1 MSQEPS
7 AVHAQTSAP
16 PKPTLPLALLVLA
29 AVAIVIAGYLVLCNA
44 LGMREA
50 YIGFIFVFYWLSLE
64 QGKLK
69 SLPAILLGFCF
80 GIAAGWLLQY
90 ALHSMHMAVLMPLFL
105 AAVSL
110 SIVCLVLGRLPI
122 VFNTPAML
130 VLTVFTIPHIQRG
143 ADFMSVYLALA
154 LAAVYFTLVVEGLKR
169 LGGRLM
175 KPARAA

>member
-1 MSQEPS
+1 
-7 AVHAQTSAP
+7 
-16 PKPTLPLALLVLA
+16 LVLA
-29 AVAIVIAGYLVLCNA
+29 AVVIVIAGYLALSNA
-44 LGMREA
+44 LGIREA

-80 GIAAGWLLQY
+80 GISAGWLLQY
-90 ALHSMHMAVLMPLFL
+90 ALHSPHVALLLPLFL

-110 SIVCLVLGRLPI
+110 SIVCLVLGRFPI

-130 VLTVFTIPHIQRG
+130 VLTVFTIPHIQQG
-143 ADFMSVYLALA
+143 ADFTWLYLALA
-154 LAAVYFTLVVEGLKR
+154 FAAVYFTLVVEGLKK

-175 KPARAA
+175 KPA